1 MPFRFASLEL
11 PVAMSTES
19 SIPLPLQSS
28 MTVVELAAEAG
39 ARRPTRH
46 VSVVRTRIMVG
57 AGVGG
62 NTADE
67 QALARPYLQVRP
79 GAASGQESHTSQERG
94 ALPRVNR
101 TLLPPLSAN
110 AREVSR
116 VWVRGVMPAHPGV
129 TPGARHGH
137 KKTEESR
144 PSATLPGLLA
154 HEVLAT
160 ARSSPRGRSSGCRRS
175 STVHPDCGTSAGSSR
190 SRGQRCRPDRRLRGR
205 ASKCP
210 WRPT

>member
-1 MPFRFASLEL
+1 
-11 PVAMSTES
+11 MSTES

-79 GAASGQESHTSQERG
+79 GAASGQETRIDQGRG
-94 ALPRVNR
+94 ALPRRAALLSRRSEAGLPGASRPPAR
-101 TLLPPLSAN
+101 TA
-110 AREVSR
+110 V
-116 VWVRGVMPAHPGV
+116 PAHPGV
-129 TPGARHGH
+129 THGARRGH

-160 ARSSPRGRSSGCRRS
+160 ARSSPRERSSGCRRS